1 MRNNILFLISFLLI
15 SLCTIAQKKDR
26 FAYAV
31 TDLKGDGAGWNALRM
46 LNTQTGEYSEIL
58 LNGTEVKTVAYDAQS
73 KKPVAEI
80 SNASQFAGQ
89 AVFNTGVA
97 AIAYDRR
104 NQRLYFTPMF
114 IDQLRYIDLQ
124 TMKVYYVTDQPFT
137 NINNDK
143 KDQGKIVTRMVITP
157 DGNGYAITND
167 GERFIKFTTGK
178 KTVITD
184 LGSLVDDPANE
195 GLSIHNSCSS
205 FGGDIV
211 ADDNGHLYIVTATK
225 KVFKVNIDTRVATLQ
240 GTIKGLPGNFSV
252 NGMVVNDAGKL
263 MVSSAQ
269 NPDAYYLVDPA
280 NWSAEIY
287 QTSTGIFR
295 SSDMANGNILFT
307 KPSNPLKEISIV
319 QNRDADLD
327 NRIQLY
333 PNPVSQNT
341 FAVRFNSL
349 QAGNYRIELRDV
361 MGRTILQQ
369 KVNVLGNDQS
379 ESININPASAK
390 GVYMVQVMNEQNK
403 TVFSQKL
410 VVQ

>member
-1 MRNNILFLISFLLI
+1 M
-15 SLCTIAQKKDR
+15 
-26 FAYAV
+26 
-31 TDLKGDGAGWNALRM
+31 
-46 LNTQTGEYSEIL
+46 
-58 LNGTEVKTVAYDAQS
+58 
-73 KKPVAEI
+73 
-80 SNASQFAGQ
+80 
-89 AVFNTGVA
+89 
-97 AIAYDRR
+97 
-104 NQRLYFTPMF
+104 
-114 IDQLRYIDLQ
+114 
-124 TMKVYYVTDQPFT
+124 
-137 NINNDK
+137 
-143 KDQGKIVTRMVITP
+143 
-157 DGNGYAITND
+157 
-167 GERFIKFTTGK
+167 
-178 KTVITD
+178 ITD

-349 QAGNYRIELRDV
+349 QAGNYRIELRGV

-390 GVYMVQVMNEQNK
+390 GVYMVQVMNEKNK
-403 TVFSQKL
+403 TIFSQKL